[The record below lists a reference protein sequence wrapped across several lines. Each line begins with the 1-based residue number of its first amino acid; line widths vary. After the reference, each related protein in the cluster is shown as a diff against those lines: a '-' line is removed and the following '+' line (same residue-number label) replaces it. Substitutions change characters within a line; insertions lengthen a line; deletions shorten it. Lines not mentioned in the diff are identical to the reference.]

1 MSRDNGDEGF
11 QLDWSWVAP
20 HPYASPRNY
29 SGPGGAVE
37 WTRGATGVY
46 QGGQWSTPELR
57 EELRHNNPFRE
68 RIASSGDEVLFM
80 NFSHE

>member
-1 MSRDNGDEGF
+1 MSRDTGMRGF
-11 QLDWSWVAP
+11 SIRSWVAP
-20 HPYASPRNY
+20 HSYASPRNY
-29 SGPGGAVE
+29 SGPGG
-37 WTRGATGVY
+37 GSGVD

-68 RIASSGDEVLFM
+68 RIASSGDKVLFM